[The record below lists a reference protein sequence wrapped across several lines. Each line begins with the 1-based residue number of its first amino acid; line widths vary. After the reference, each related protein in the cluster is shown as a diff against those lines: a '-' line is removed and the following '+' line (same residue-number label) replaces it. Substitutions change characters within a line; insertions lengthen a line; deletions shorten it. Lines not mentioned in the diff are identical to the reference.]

1 MSNMNL
7 GATRSGKISSSRAQ
21 KINIYET
28 MTWIMVMV
36 MMMAMP
42 CSIEPMNYRWACEE
56 EEIAAEL
63 ATEFSFASSYAPL
76 LWFTLLEPFLPLL
89 AFSSSIVWPPAAS

>member
-1 MSNMNL
+1 MKSLKGQTSSHIQNAAKPKEMAARHMSNMNL

-63 ATEFSFASSYAPL
+63 ATEFSFASS
-76 LWFTLLEPFLPLL
+76 
-89 AFSSSIVWPPAAS
+89 